1 MMETDYKALYI
12 HIPFCKCR
20 CRYCDFDTDAVAADD
35 PCVQTYV
42 DDLVLQIRR
51 AAKEGKLA
59 HIETVYLGGG
69 TPSYIGTKHLSSILY
84 MLSISLN
91 NFSQL
96 EVSMESN
103 PDSITPELIR
113 DIWALGVNRLSI
125 GVQSLDDQVLKALGR
140 AHDADKARAAIKMAL
155 ERFDNVS
162 VDMMCGI
169 PSQDSEVFCQN
180 LQEVVDLGVSHVSIY
195 PLTIESGTPLEAA
208 IDAGEIPDV
217 VEDEQAMMMQ
227 MAASVLEPAGL
238 ERYEVASYAKPGKQC
253 RHNIAYWT
261 GIPYLGIGRSAVTM
275 NQTQKSRIRI
285 QDGEVTDELDAKQMV
300 AEDLMLGM
308 RMTCG
313 VSEDQVRQAALLLPD
328 IYPVMHSLVRDNLV
342 VLEDG
347 RYKPTLGGWLCGNV
361 LFGRIFEL
369 AP

>member
-1 MMETDYKALYI
+1 MLETDYKALYL
-12 HIPFCKCR
+12 HIPFCKSR
-20 CRYCDFDTDAVAADD
+20 CRYCDFDTDAVAKDNPAISA
-35 PCVQTYV
+35 YV
-42 DDLVLQIRR
+42 DDLVLSIRR

-59 HIETVYLGGG
+59 NIETVYLGGG
-69 TPSYIGTKHLSSILY
+69 TPSYLGSTHLSSILY
-84 MLSISLN
+84 MLSLSLN
-91 NFSQL
+91 RFSEL

-103 PDSITPELIR
+103 PDSITPELIK

-125 GVQSLDDQVLKALGR
+125 GVQSLDDGVLFLLGR
-140 AHDADKARAAIKMAL
+140 AHDAARAEEAIATAL
-155 ERFDNVS
+155 QRFDNVS

-169 PSQDSEVFCQN
+169 PGQDPERFCAD
-180 LQEVVDLGVSHVSIY
+180 LQRVVDMGVKHVSIY
-195 PLTIESGTPLEAA
+195 PLAIEEGTPLEAA
-208 IDAGEIPDV
+208 IEAGEIPDV

-238 ERYEVASYAKPGKQC
+238 KRYEVASYAVPGYEC

-261 GIPYLGIGRSAVTM
+261 GRPYLGLGRSAVTM
-275 NQTQKSRIRI
+275 TQTPTTRTRI
-285 QDGEVTDELDAKQMV
+285 QDGQVTDELDLKQTLC
-300 AEDLMLGM
+300 EDLMLGM
-308 RMTCG
+308 RMTRG
-313 VSEDQVRQAALLLPD
+313 VSDEQVKRFAALVPD

-342 VLEDG
+342 IYEDG